1 MEKLRKKL
9 GGCAIPPLM
18 GKKNQSGM
26 TLQLHRLGLIESAR
40 MIKLS
45 TRLALAAGE
54 DVANH
59 KEIFLL
65 VSYQQD
71 AQGSYARLEW
81 GGSGPSNMA

>member
-1 MEKLRKKL
+1 
-9 GGCAIPPLM
+9 M

-26 TLQLHRLGLIESAR
+26 TLQLHRLGFIESAR

-45 TRLALAAGE
+45 TPLALAAGE

-65 VSYQQD
+65 VSYPQD
-71 AQGSYARLEW
+71 AQGSYARPEW
-81 GGSGPSNMA
+81 GAVGKAIWHE